1 MLCAGVCAVLV
12 RARCTAV
19 GAPEAAPCVRR
30 RGRPLTRQDA
40 AYSFVTT
47 ARPPADLSLSAVSA
61 MLALSSTML
70 TVCTPCAARA
80 ETDVSR
86 QAQRWR
92 RVASSRPRGGTLG
105 RARCGGAYVAAVCA
119 SARCAAGSCSAAP
132 LHHSAPMCRHSY
144 SGRRPCRGGR
154 ASGQPRG
161 PAAKLRAA
169 CGRGC

>member
-1 MLCAGVCAVLV
+1 MLV

-70 TVCTPCAARA
+70 TVCTPCAVRA

-92 RVASSRPRGGTLG
+92 RVASSRPRGGDARAGTVWRRVRG
-105 RARCGGAYVAAVCA
+105 RCLRK
-119 SARCAAGSCSAAP
+119 RP
-132 LHHSAPMCRHSY
+132 L
-144 SGRRPCRGGR
+144 RGGEL
-154 ASGQPRG
+154 QRG
-161 PAAKLRAA
+161 TPTPQRTHV
-169 CGRGC
+169 